1 MRGRSFD
8 LAESMRLPCGG
19 IVDGRMFS
27 LFLCSTYHV
36 TRRDKTMIERADIAM
51 RRKRYAMYR
60 LGLAMDRLM
69 KADGEC
75 ERVMATR
82 WVNAWGRAIGE
93 RWFARR
99 TYGSDRP
106 PAVASPEWLKH
117 AGAIGAAGTTATD
130 RPFQ

>member
-1 MRGRSFD
+1 MDGSFD
-8 LAESMRLPCGG
+8 PAESMRLPCGS
-19 IVDGRMFS
+19 IPADWMFS

-99 TYGSDRP
+99 AYGSDRH
-106 PAVASPEWLKH
+106 PAAH
-117 AGAIGAAGTTATD
+117 
-130 RPFQ
+130 RPMR